1 MAKQRILIV
10 DDDSYVRE
18 ATEAILSARNYEVE
32 TAPEA
37 KTALQK
43 LDESEYD
50 LLLSDI
56 RMPGMNGLE
65 LLEVDGTV

>member
-1 MAKQRILIV
+1 MAKKRILVV

-18 ATEAILSARNYEVE
+18 ATEAILCSRNYDVD

-43 LDESEYD
+43 LDESDYE
-50 LLLSDI
+50 LILSDI
-56 RMPGMNGLE
+56 RMPGMSGLE
-65 LLEVDGTV
+65 LLEVARA